1 MPLQY
6 RRGRMGHDNL
16 APGAVMEQ
24 IRFTIT
30 PYYNGWRVDDGLRD
44 RDWFGRLEE
53 AVASADTL
61 ARMRHA
67 LTGAATVVVVE
78 DGVSAPRVLSRHG

>member
-1 MPLQY
+1 
-6 RRGRMGHDNL
+6 
-16 APGAVMEQ
+16 MEQ

-44 RDWFGRLEE
+44 RDWFGQLED

-61 ARMRHA
+61 ARTRHA
-67 LTGAATVVVVE
+67 LDRRGHGGGGRGRCRRAQTVEPAWLRYPHGACFPYGNFTLA
-78 DGVSAPRVLSRHG
+78 

>member
-1 MPLQY
+1 
-6 RRGRMGHDNL
+6 
-16 APGAVMEQ
+16 MEQ

-44 RDWFGRLEE
+44 RDWFGRLED

-61 ARMRHA
+61 ARTRHA
-67 LTGAATVVVVE
+67 LTGAVTVVVVE
-78 DGVSAPRVLSRHG
+78 DGVSAPRLLGRHG

>member
-1 MPLQY
+1 MRLQY
-6 RRGRMGHDNL
+6 QRVRMRHDDL
-16 APGAVMEQ
+16 TPGAVMDQ

-44 RDWFGRLEE
+44 RDWFGRLED

-67 LTGAATVVVVE
+67 LTGTVTVVVVQ